1 MTQLLKKR
9 EVAARLGVAEGTIEK
24 WIYQKRLPV
33 VRIGRAVRIKAEDLE
48 ATIQMGYTPVRQV
61 RGAHAG

>member
-24 WIYQKRLPV
+24 WIYLKRLPV

-48 ATIQMGYTPVRQV
+48 AAIQMGYTPVRQ
-61 RGAHAG
+61 R